1 MKEMIKLALRE
12 IQTAVNTGYPVD
24 HAKIGVEFLVWLEN
38 TSNEVHGIN
47 TKYNHEAIWR
57 QAKKIFNQQTK

>member
-47 TKYNHEAIWR
+47 TKYNAEAIWR
-57 QAKKIFNQQTK
+57 QAKKIFNQQNH